1 MKKGIVALLIGL
13 AVLILVS
20 PGLIG
25 RLAERSVIPRDHWLF
40 GRVVDGEFVPLG
52 RRGAAGE
59 PDVGAGGASAAA
71 TDRRS
76 SSRRAEY
83 E

>member
-25 RLAERSVIPRDHWLF
+25 RLADRSAEKGTRAYQRLLGVLGVLAIAV
-40 GRVVDGEFVPLG
+40 GVVVWKVKKFLG
-52 RRGAAGE
+52 RRRKPRGEGAKKEA
-59 PDVGAGGASAAA
+59 
-71 TDRRS
+71 
-76 SSRRAEY
+76 
-83 E
+83 